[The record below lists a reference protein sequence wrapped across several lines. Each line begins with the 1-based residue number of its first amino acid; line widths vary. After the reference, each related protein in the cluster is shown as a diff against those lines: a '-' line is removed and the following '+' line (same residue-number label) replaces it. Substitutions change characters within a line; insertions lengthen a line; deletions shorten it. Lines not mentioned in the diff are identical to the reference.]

1 MSQSSR
7 HIPNEQLADYAEH
20 LLSAALRADVD
31 RHLADCEPCAA
42 RAAGF
47 TALVDLMQTDDT
59 QDAPA
64 HVIARAIRAFRTEH
78 LGSTSR
84 PAHGLRRRL
93 EATLRFDSAQRA
105 FALGQRAGRTSER
118 ELLYDAGENTLE
130 VRVDH
135 SEAGWTVGGQV
146 LGPYT
151 GGEVE
156 IEGAT
161 DSASTGLNE
170 LCEFTL
176 PPVEEGVYL
185 LILRL
190 DDIEVEV
197 PGLDLRA

>member
-1 MSQSSR
+1 VSQSSR
-7 HIPNEQLADYAEH
+7 HIPDEQSLIE
-20 LLSAALRADVD
+20 
-31 RHLADCEPCAA
+31 
-42 RAAGF
+42 
-47 TALVDLMQTDDT
+47 LMQTDDS

-64 HVIARAIRAFRTEH
+64 HVINRAIRAFRAER
-78 LGSTSR
+78 LSSAS
-84 PAHGLRRRL
+84 PASSLRRRVV
-93 EATLRFDSAQRA
+93 ATLRFDSAQQPFA
-105 FALGQRAGRTSER
+105 FGQRAGQTSER
-118 ELLYDAGENTLE
+118 ELLYDAGDTTLE

-135 SEAGWTVGGQV
+135 SEAGWSVGGQV

-197 PGLDLRA
+197 PGLDLHA